1 MLETFDILCGGKR
14 VLMRVFG
21 GKGDGFRNTG
31 NCFELV
37 SCVSVRLRFNAS
49 FVCGKFRAEG

>member
-1 MLETFDILCGGKR
+1 MLVTFDILCAEKAGWCELLEGG
-14 VLMRVFG
+14 G
-21 GKGDGFRNTG
+21 GGFPYTG

-37 SCVSVRLRFNAS
+37 SCVSVRLCFNAS